1 MSKKVCIYSGRNIE
15 LYREVK
21 PNNKSDIDDN
31 DIVLRIRD
39 IDLAKGSKATN
50 IEHHSSTTIS
60 YSDMDE
66 LAAAWCKMRDIS
78 VNKYTVEELL
88 ELNEDEMDRKLVS
101 ERERQEELEYD
112 NIFEV
117 IASDTDVAK
126 AMKERANKFLKLRDA
141 GQSLAKQATYLSN
154 IESDEEHDAALA
166 LIEILIEDYDS
177 NLLLIDAVSAS
188 IARYEKS
195 EL

>member
-1 MSKKVCIYSGRNIE
+1 
-15 LYREVK
+15 
-21 PNNKSDIDDN
+21 
-31 DIVLRIRD
+31 
-39 IDLAKGSKATN
+39 
-50 IEHHSSTTIS
+50 
-60 YSDMDE
+60 MDE